1 MNRGAVGFL
10 LHPGE
15 SPGTVTAAVEAAVR
29 CGYRTWTTTVRPAE
43 DIAQHGEGTE
53 LLVTIGGDGTFLFG
67 ARLAAPR
74 DIPVLGVNRGRLGF
88 LTDMELGQLPAA
100 IEAFAGGRTL
110 RQRRSMLVAEIDP
123 GDGEGD
129 GEESPAPRLPAGRVT
144 AAGGGADPEADRDAG
159 RLILALNDIV
169 LKSPEVSLVRLRV
182 EADGELLGEFDAD
195 GVVVSTA
202 TGSTG
207 YALSAGGPPIDPR
220 VRAITVVP
228 LAPHAVI
235 TRPIVLPEVTV
246 VEVAITHGL
255 VHVAADGQHQG
266 RLGPG
271 GRVRIGPGPEL
282 SVVRCADSPSFLRQ
296 LRDKVHFGLPLKPA
310 DRDRSPE
317 TDPPAGPFPG
327 GQDAG
332 APTPRGAE
340 PR

>member
-1 MNRGAVGFL
+1 MTRGAIGFL
-10 LHPGE
+10 LHPAE
-15 SPGTVTAAVEAAVR
+15 SPDMVSAAVEAAVR
-29 CGYRTWTTTVRPAE
+29 SGYRTWTTKVRPVEDVAE
-43 DIAQHGEGTE
+43 HAEGTE

-100 IEAFAGGRTL
+100 IEAFADGRTV
-110 RQRRSMLVAEIDP
+110 RQRRGMLAAEIDP
-123 GDGEGD
+123 GEGGGGD
-129 GEESPAPRLPAGRVT
+129 GL
-144 AAGGGADPEADRDAG
+144 GGSRG
-159 RLILALNDIV
+159 LLALNDIA

-220 VRAITVVP
+220 VRAIIVVP

-246 VEVAITHGL
+246 VEVSLMHGR
-255 VHVAADGQHQG
+255 VHVAGDGQHQG
-266 RLGPG
+266 GLGPG
-271 GRVRIGPGPEL
+271 GRVRIAPGPEL
-282 SVVRCADSPSFLRQ
+282 SVIRSADSPSFLRQ
-296 LRDKVHFGLPLKPA
+296 LRDKVHFGLPLKPD
-310 DRDRSPE
+310 DRVHGSEGDR
-317 TDPPAGPFPG
+317 G
-327 GQDAG
+327 
-332 APTPRGAE
+332 
-340 PR
+340 